1 MTTFLHGGRV
11 IIKEWMQVERS
22 ITFRKTS
29 YASWKLWY
37 RVLICNNQRVLEL
50 VTPPGVSILQVG
62 AKVKWLAQGSQS
74 SSQAQNAD
82 PCPDMAVHS
91 APWLVP
97 LTHLFSTQAVFF
109 LYKMTHVAKSEFI
122 SKPQKLKLLA
132 VAFNTNWKYVKEA
145 IWGLPTV
152 EK

>member
-1 MTTFLHGGRV
+1 
-11 IIKEWMQVERS
+11 
-22 ITFRKTS
+22 
-29 YASWKLWY
+29 
-37 RVLICNNQRVLEL
+37 
-50 VTPPGVSILQVG
+50 
-62 AKVKWLAQGSQS
+62 
-74 SSQAQNAD
+74 
-82 PCPDMAVHS
+82 MAVHS

-145 IWGLPTV
+145 I
-152 EK
+152 